1 MTDVQTLDISV
12 SNIAAMENALRGVN
26 VKSEDFQNL
35 KSSIS
40 SRGLINAISVRRNP
54 NITDETPQEYLL
66 VDGGH
71 RYTAVT
77 ELNSD
82 GVSGFDTIKAS
93 VLEVENENEALLFQI
108 EANTHRLATSKAE
121 YAKALFRICATT
133 NITKSELAR
142 KLNVTPSWVTQMLS
156 LVKLPE
162 DIQKSIDDGE
172 IKASSAVLLARLPS
186 DEWDEWS
193 EMARNMSSTDFI
205 QKCNDRLTEIK
216 KNKAS
221 GKGKDEYVPPVAKVR
236 SRGEIL
242 AMFEASQSDDDCP
255 YCEKTMAYIVG
266 LDQAT
271 LDAHKAEWEDK
282 QRNRKLNKIKTK
294 VRKAA
299 KTLDLDVDKE
309 TPLEKMLSMIQE
321 KDAIVADQF
330 TGEIAAIAG

>member
-1 MTDVQTLDISV
+1 VRGEYTLLKKPTLLELLLSVLKVKTKKSNSLRFLLEKKMTDVQTLDINV

-82 GVSGFDTIKAS
+82 GVNGFDTIKAS

-133 NITKSELAR
+133 N
-142 KLNVTPSWVTQMLS
+142 
-156 LVKLPE
+156 
-162 DIQKSIDDGE
+162 
-172 IKASSAVLLARLPS
+172 
-186 DEWDEWS
+186 
-193 EMARNMSSTDFI
+193 
-205 QKCNDRLTEIK
+205 
-216 KNKAS
+216 
-221 GKGKDEYVPPVAKVR
+221 
-236 SRGEIL
+236 
-242 AMFEASQSDDDCP
+242 
-255 YCEKTMAYIVG
+255 
-266 LDQAT
+266 
-271 LDAHKAEWEDK
+271 
-282 QRNRKLNKIKTK
+282 
-294 VRKAA
+294 
-299 KTLDLDVDKE
+299 
-309 TPLEKMLSMIQE
+309 
-321 KDAIVADQF
+321 
-330 TGEIAAIAG
+330 